1 MRGTE
6 CAWTPGGGCKIL
18 VRAPVPEWA
27 ILDVSGEQDMK
38 LKVAIAAA
46 AIPAAAMTAAAQ
58 DAETYS
64 TEVPNLSQ
72 CIERAGADG
81 EATQVELDA
90 CISANMNEVRAAM
103 PELPMDAAGETS
115 YPVSNAM
122 TDAAETGGTEEES

>member
-1 MRGTE
+1 MGGTE

-38 LKVAIAAA
+38 LKFAIAVSAIAAGGLS
-46 AIPAAAMTAAAQ
+46 AAAQ
-58 DAETYS
+58 EAQTYS

-81 EATQVELDA
+81 EAT
-90 CISANMNEVRAAM
+90 
-103 PELPMDAAGETS
+103 TS
-115 YPVSNAM
+115 RD
-122 TDAAETGGTEEES
+122 TKHKKCR